1 MGEFSFEVLAMHT
14 ALTMWEWFAN
24 NREAIFRAIEFFGL
38 MVGIVALIIAAIE
51 FRHVRTLLGSTERIA
66 SDSKNLLED
75 SRKLLDN
82 STALSRNTAQIANSM
97 STGFIGEF
105 PYNLSAITDV
115 LKQAKSHVEIMVDIA
130 AYGHY
135 SNPVDFLQYFGQLD
149 RLAQAREVRLRMV
162 VYDEK
167 LNEASRDD
175 QFGGQPKF
183 AAIRDDPKFREYFA
197 KHKGDHPTDYA
208 SFIKILQ
215 EREHNRKITLQT
227 NEAEIQ
233 DSNERFR
240 FFLWLVD
247 DVEAVFAFQI
257 CGEHFREI
265 CFRTKDGNLIH
276 TFADLFRQAWGQE
289 TKPQAGAVVQ
299 PRPAP

>member
-1 MGEFSFEVLAMHT
+1 MQT
-14 ALTMWEWFAN
+14 ALTAWEWLAN
-24 NREAIFRAIEFFGL
+24 NREVIFKAIEFFGL
-38 MVGIVALIIAAIE
+38 VVGIVALIIATVE
-51 FRHVRTLLGSTERIA
+51 LRHVRTLLGSSERIA
-66 SDSKNLLED
+66 TDSKNLLED

-82 STALSRNTAQIANSM
+82 STLLSRNTAQIANSM

-115 LKQAKSHVEIMVDIA
+115 LEQAKVHVEIMVDIA

-135 SNPVDFLQYFGQLD
+135 SNPEDFLQYFQQLE
-149 RLAQAREVRLRMV
+149 RLAQAKEVRLRMI

-167 LNEASRDD
+167 LNATSRDD
-175 QFGGQPKF
+175 QFGGQSRF
-183 AAIRDDPKFREYFA
+183 TTIRDDPKFKQYFA
-197 KHKGDHPTDYA
+197 KHRGDIPNDYSA
-208 SFIKILQ
+208 FIKLLQ
-215 EREHNRKITLQT
+215 QREDHRKVTLQT
-227 NEAEIQ
+227 NEAEIR

-247 DVEAVFAFQI
+247 DVEAVFAFQV

-289 TKPQAGAVVQ
+289 TKPHAGAGG
-299 PRPAP
+299 

>member
-1 MGEFSFEVLAMHT
+1 
-14 ALTMWEWFAN
+14 MWEWLVT
-24 NREAIFRAIEFFGL
+24 NRDAIEFSGL
-38 MVGIVALIIAAIE
+38 IVGITALIIAAIE
-51 FRHVRTLLGSTERIA
+51 FRHVRRLLGSSERIA
-66 SDSKNLLED
+66 GDAKNLLED

-82 STALSRNTAQIANSM
+82 STLLSRYTAQIANSM

-105 PYNLSAITDV
+105 PYNLSTITEV
-115 LKQAKSHVEIMVDIA
+115 LEQAKVHVEIMVDIA

-135 SNPVDFLQYFGQLD
+135 SNPEDFLQYFQQLEK
-149 RLAQAREVRLRMV
+149 LAQAKEVQLRMI

-167 LNEASRDD
+167 LNETSRDD
-175 QFGGQPKF
+175 QFGGQPRF
-183 AAIRDDPKFREYFA
+183 TAIRDDPKFKQYFA

-227 NEAEIQ
+227 NEAEIR

-276 TFADLFRQAWGQE
+276 TFAELFRQAWGPQA
-289 TKPQAGAVVQ
+289 KPQAGAGGQ
-299 PRPAP
+299 PGQSA